1 MTDSGNLETL
11 RAQAARHAQLD
22 FVRVRR
28 HLLLRQTLRDL
39 SGLLLEF
46 TLGNPAAT
54 IKEFLRG
61 KA

>member
-1 MTDSGNLETL
+1 MTDFSNLEAL

-28 HLLLRQTLRDL
+28 QQLLRQTLRDL

-46 TLGNPAAT
+46 TLGNPATA
-54 IKEFLRG
+54 IKQPSKG
-61 KA
+61 NV